1 MAALLQLDRICRAFS
16 GVTALQN
23 VSFAVEAGSVHALVG
38 ENGAGKSTLIKIIAG
53 ALEPDSGTMTL
64 ADRPYRPHSPHEAIA
79 AGIATLHQELNLL
92 PSRSVVA
99 NLTLGQEPAR
109 FGVIDREQ
117 ARAAARRVLAQLD
130 AGYLPLDA
138 PIEQLSL
145 SEKQWVAIAKTLL
158 GECRILIMDEPTA
171 ALNSAEVEA
180 LFKVMQLLKARGVTV
195 IYVSH
200 RLGEIFQIADVVTV
214 LRDGQHIRTIPLSK
228 TTPDELIA
236 DMLGRPLPSVFP
248 PRHTQL
254 GEVVLSVEHAS
265 AAWAFEDVSFQL
277 RAGEV
282 LAITGLAGSGKTEL
296 GRGLFGAWPLDQGV
310 IRWFDTAGR
319 ITPAFAVAAGV
330 GLVPEDRKAEGLL
343 FDEPVQRNVTLAAL
357 ARLVKRWGVID
368 RSGEQQTAQHYATAL
383 RVKAPSLA
391 APVRTLSGG
400 NQQKTVLAR
409 WLAIG
414 ARALIL
420 LEPTQ
425 GIDVGVKVEI
435 YELIAQLAQAGTA
448 IVLVSAEW
456 SEVAGLADRVLVLRE
471 GRLVAELCGEQVEAA
486 TILRAAVGVAAVNP
500 SESLEPP

>member
-1 MAALLQLDRICRAFS
+1 MAALLQLDRIRRAFS

-23 VSFAVEAGSVHALVG
+23 VSFAIEASSVHALIG

-53 ALEPDSGTMTL
+53 ALEPDSGTLTL
-64 ADRPYRPHSPHEAIA
+64 AGQPYHPHTPHQAIE

-99 NLTLGQEPAR
+99 NLTLGQEPTR
-109 FGVIDREQ
+109 YGVLDRSR
-117 ARAAARRVLAQLD
+117 ARAAARRVLEQLGTAD
-130 AGYLPLDA
+130 LPLDA
-138 PIEQLSL
+138 PIDQLSL
-145 SEKQWVAIAKTLL
+145 SEKQIVAIAKTLL

-171 ALNSAEVEA
+171 ALNSVEVEA
-180 LFKVMQLLKARGVTV
+180 LFKVMQALKARGVTV

-200 RLGEIFQIADVVTV
+200 RLAEIFQVADVVTV
-214 LRDGQHIRTIPLSK
+214 LRDGQHIRTTPLDQTS
-228 TTPDELIA
+228 PAELIA
-236 DMLGRPLPSVFP
+236 AMLGRSVQSVFP

-254 GEVVLSVEHAS
+254 GDIVLSVEHAS
-265 AAWAFEDVSFQL
+265 AARAFDDVSFQL

-296 GRGLFGAWPLDQGV
+296 GQALFGAWPLDRGE
-310 IRWFDTAGR
+310 IRWFDATGR
-319 ITPAFAVAAGV
+319 ITPANAVAAGI

-343 FDEPVQRNVTLAAL
+343 FDEPVRRNVTLAAL
-357 ARLVKRWGVID
+357 TRLIKRWGVID
-368 RSGEQQTAQHYATAL
+368 RSGEQRAAQLQAEAL
-383 RVKAPSLA
+383 HIRAPSLS
-391 APVRTLSGG
+391 APVRILSGG

-448 IVLVSAEW
+448 LVLVSAELP
-456 SEVAGLADRVLVLRE
+456 EVAGLAQRVLVLRG
-471 GRLVAELCGEQVEAA
+471 GRLVAELSGAEVEA
-486 TILRAAVGVAAVNP
+486 TSILRAAAGVTP
-500 SESLEPP
+500 G